1 MNKLSWLLR
10 IVGAIQLV
18 LGLLYLFAPG
28 VLLTAMGH
36 TLPAADIYYPLAML
50 AARFIA
56 YGAVLIYISNAATQN
71 RLWIDGMIL
80 IQLIDLAAGAFYTAV
95 GTIPLS
101 LSGFPMFNAI
111 WIIALLALWRPQRAI
126 A

>member
-1 MNKLSWLLR
+1 MNKLTWLLR
-10 IVGAIQLV
+10 IVGTIQLV
-18 LGLLYLFAPG
+18 LGLLYLLAPG
-28 VLLTAMGH
+28 AVLTAMGH

-56 YGAVLIYISNAATQN
+56 YGVVLIYISNAATQN

-80 IQLIDLAAGAFYTAV
+80 IQLIDLAAGAYYTAIGAV
-95 GTIPLS
+95 PLS

-111 WIIALLALWRPQRAI
+111 WIIALLGFWRPQRVNA
-126 A
+126 